1 MYSVYIDIYVC
12 VYIYVYHIYIY
23 IDIYPIHIHRHGDD
37 AAVVRRAASALAAVL
52 AGNGNMAGNSALDGD
67 AAAEAPSPG
76 AMVAALTDSGR
87 QVW

>member
-1 MYSVYIDIYVC
+1 MYI
-12 VYIYVYHIYIY
+12 IYIY
-23 IDIYPIHIHRHGDD
+23 IDIDIYPIHIHRHGDD

-87 QVW
+87 QVCSKVVVN